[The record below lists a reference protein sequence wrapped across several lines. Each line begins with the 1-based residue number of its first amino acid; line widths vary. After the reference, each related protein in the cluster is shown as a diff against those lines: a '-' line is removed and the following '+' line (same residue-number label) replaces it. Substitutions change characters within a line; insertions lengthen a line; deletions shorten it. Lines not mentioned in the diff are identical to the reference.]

1 MVASPFSLREI
12 GETDR
17 DDVVRL
23 VQESRVSAGKF
34 RGGDVLWEHIDQI
47 DLSTLPGRL
56 AVANDQACGVVLWS
70 CALDVLTVEILFV
83 EESAR
88 GVGIGESLVNAT
100 VEQARAQGC
109 RRVAGRALPGDRETK
124 NVYERTGLV
133 SQVITVGRNL
143 D

>member
-17 DDVVRL
+17 EDVVRL
-23 VQESRVSAGKF
+23 IQGARANARGF
-34 RGGDVLWEHIDQI
+34 RGGDVLWEHLDRF
-47 DLSTLPGRL
+47 DLSTLPGR
-56 AVANDQACGVVLWS
+56 VAIANGQACGVVLWS
-70 CALDVLTVEILFV
+70 RAHDVLTIEILFV
-83 EESAR
+83 EDSAR
-88 GVGIGESLVNAT
+88 GIGIGESLVNAT
-100 VEQARAQGC
+100 VDEARAQGC
-109 RRVAGRALPGDRETK
+109 RRVAGQALPGDRETK

>member
-1 MVASPFSLREI
+1 MVPSPFSLREI
-12 GETDR
+12 GESDR
-17 DDVVRL
+17 DEVVRL
-23 VQESRVSAGKF
+23 IQGARANASGF
-34 RGGDVLWEHIDQI
+34 RGGDVLWQHLDRI
-47 DLSTLPGRL
+47 DLSALPGRL

-70 CALDVLTVEILFV
+70 RAHDVLTIEVLFV
-83 EESAR
+83 EVSAR
-88 GVGIGESLVNAT
+88 GIGLGECLVNAS
-100 VEQARAQGC
+100 VEEARAQGC

>member
-17 DDVVRL
+17 EDVVRL
-23 VQESRVSAGKF
+23 IQGARANARGF
-34 RGGDVLWEHIDQI
+34 RGGDVLWEHFDRI
-47 DLSTLPGRL
+47 DLSTLPGRV

-70 CALDVLTVEILFV
+70 RAHDVLTIEILFV
-83 EESAR
+83 EDSAR
-88 GVGIGESLVNAT
+88 GIGIGESLVNAT
-100 VEQARAQGC
+100 VDEARAQGC
-109 RRVAGRALPGDRETK
+109 RRVAGQALPGDRETK

>member
-1 MVASPFSLREI
+1 MIASPFSLREI

-70 CALDVLTVEILFV
+70 YALDALTVEILFV

-88 GVGIGESLVNAT
+88 GIGIGESLVNAT

>member
-17 DDVVRL
+17 EDVVRL
-23 VQESRVSAGKF
+23 IQGARANARGF
-34 RGGDVLWEHIDQI
+34 RGGDVLWEHLDRI
-47 DLSTLPGRL
+47 DLSTLPGRV

-70 CALDVLTVEILFV
+70 RAHDVLTIEILFV
-83 EESAR
+83 EDSAR
-88 GVGIGESLVNAT
+88 GIGIGESLVNAT
-100 VEQARAQGC
+100 VDEARAQGC
-109 RRVAGRALPGDRETK
+109 RRVAGQALPGDRETK

>member
-1 MVASPFSLREI
+1 MVASPCSLREI

-17 DDVVRL
+17 NDVVRL

-56 AVANDQACGVVLWS
+56 AVANDQSCGVVLWS
-70 CALDVLTVEILFV
+70 CAHDVLTVEILFV

-88 GVGIGESLVNAT
+88 GIGIGESLVNAS
-100 VEQARAQGC
+100 VEEARAQGC